1 MGDQGETQVDEHL
14 DPEDEIAFE
23 NAAPDEDDSGDA
35 GSDYGSDDDY
45 DDDKVRR
52 DGRARAKNRRAGWV
66 VGGIEGIRHRVI
78 PGSLVSSRTTTGELT
93 LRFLNSKPTAR
104 GGLKSERRGEGLTMR
119 GFNFDFFSRRVGT
132 FEFSGRQGGGKG
144 GAGTL
149 EGAQATADGG
159 TRTGS

>member
-35 GSDYGSDDDY
+35 GSDYGSDEDY

-66 VGGIEGIRHRVI
+66 VGGIEGIGH
-78 PGSLVSSRTTTGELT
+78 G
-93 LRFLNSKPTAR
+93 
-104 GGLKSERRGEGLTMR
+104 
-119 GFNFDFFSRRVGT
+119 
-132 FEFSGRQGGGKG
+132 
-144 GAGTL
+144 
-149 EGAQATADGG
+149 
-159 TRTGS
+159 